1 MADDLIGPS
10 ADTNALTAG
19 VDMDHERLVSH
30 DHDERLVS
38 HDHDLKQ
45 WASDAGGSG
54 APTAAAGGD
63 PAGAASSPSDG

>member
-10 ADTNALTAG
+10 ADTNALPAG

-38 HDHDLKQ
+38 HDHDLR
-45 WASDAGGSG
+45 
-54 APTAAAGGD
+54 
-63 PAGAASSPSDG
+63 

>member
-19 VDMDHERLVSH
+19 VDMHHERLVSH

-38 HDHDLKQ
+38 QDDDLR
-45 WASDAGGSG
+45 
-54 APTAAAGGD
+54 
-63 PAGAASSPSDG
+63 